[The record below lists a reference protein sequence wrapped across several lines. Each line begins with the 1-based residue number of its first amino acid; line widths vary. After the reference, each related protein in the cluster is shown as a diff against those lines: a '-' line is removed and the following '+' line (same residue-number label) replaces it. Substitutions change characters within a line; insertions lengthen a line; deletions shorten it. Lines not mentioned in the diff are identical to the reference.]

1 MSDGSVSEGAAILGV
16 DLGGT
21 NMRVAV
27 VAASGEILMR
37 TVQPTPPDD
46 PAALGR
52 LMRDVATETSEE
64 LLGAV
69 VGVPAAVDYEH
80 GVALRIPN
88 IPNWEGQL
96 AAQPLADVVGLPVVF
111 ANDADLAAVGEHRY
125 GAGRGVDDMVY
136 LTISTGVGGGVVLG
150 GRLLHGKRSLAEVG
164 HTYIDYREGHT
175 LEALGSGTALGRI
188 SGLSG
193 AEVTQRAEA
202 GDEQALG
209 WFREVATAFAVGVG
223 NAIES
228 FMPERVVV
236 GGGVSQ
242 AGALLLDPIREY
254 LATVRAGELLDHSNV
269 VLATGGD
276 DVGLRGAYPLWEDA
290 ASPPQRTAT
299 LAPFY
304 PQARRNA

>member
-1 MSDGSVSEGAAILGV
+1 MSDGSPRDGAVLGV

-27 VAASGEILMR
+27 VAAGGEILMR

-52 LMRDVATETSEE
+52 LMREVATEASEE

-80 GVALRIPN
+80 GIALRIAN
-88 IPNWEGQL
+88 IPSWEGHL

-193 AEVTQRAEA
+193 AEVTRRAQA
-202 GDEQALG
+202 GDEQARG

-223 NAIES
+223 NAIEC

-242 AGALLLDPIREY
+242 AGALLLEPVREY
-254 LATVRAGELLDHSNV
+254 LATVRAGELLDPSNV

-290 ASPPQRTAT
+290 ASPPERAAT

-304 PQARRNA
+304 PEARRGS